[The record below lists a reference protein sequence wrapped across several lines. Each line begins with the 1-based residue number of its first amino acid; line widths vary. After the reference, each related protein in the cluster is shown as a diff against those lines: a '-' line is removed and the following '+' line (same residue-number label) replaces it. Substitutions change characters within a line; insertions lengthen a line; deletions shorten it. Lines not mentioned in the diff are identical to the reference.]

1 MVYNGSSFLSH
12 EREMSVQELGALHQ
26 RYIDLSDRFKA
37 AWTFHQFLQGMQKAF
52 LEGTIGHYTADFQG
66 VYGALKEASHNLN
79 ASETPRIKQLLDAVD
94 RHLATLNATLE
105 QEDSKVSPGQL
116 RQFFQR
122 VRNFDEKILAQLAKF
137 YIYGRSSDLLADDK
151 IDKIDFLLT
160 KLAEG
165 GGGAAP
171 AERAALRDLHRSLW
185 LAISPNGDGQRAEE
199 SRSAIEAMRGEVQQA
214 SSFEELG
221 SLETIR
227 RYRDLKHRLGRMF
240 FEPETQLAIL
250 ETNLAL
256 KAKVRQLY
264 AEEERRI
271 FSESQRIFELENRA
285 IPDAILDQDL
295 AVFHQEM
302 ARFEDQLRQDN
313 VRLDQIAALREQVKT
328 LLPRLEPAGAPRGG
342 EVAEPEAAP
351 ARLDV
356 EVSNP
361 EFIGETFQRL
371 VSTLEGSSPDD
382 DPKVV
387 TFTPEVFSLRLEPRE
402 VTAYRRTFGLQAA
415 SDREL
420 EQFLL
425 EAAASRIRINAEAEL
440 IMGLLDDTATRR
452 DAPVFIQARET
463 CRLADVYVRRFS
475 GFIDSAVQSGNYAE
489 AQALQVLRM
498 RLIRDYSGL
507 WLLANK

>member
-1 MVYNGSSFLSH
+1 
-12 EREMSVQELGALHQ
+12 MSVQELGALHQ
-26 RYIDLSDRFKA
+26 RYIDLSDRFRA

-52 LEGTIGHYTADFQG
+52 LEGTIGHYAADFQG

-94 RHLATLNATLE
+94 RHLTSLNATLE
-105 QEDSKVSPGQL
+105 QEDSKVSPALL

-137 YIYGRSSDLLADDK
+137 YIYGRRSGPLPDDQV
-151 IDKIDFLLT
+151 DKVDFLLT

-165 GGGAAP
+165 GGGVALH
-171 AERAALRDLHRSLW
+171 ERAALRDILRSLW
-185 LAISPNGDGQRAEE
+185 QVAAPDGDDAGAAENRAAIAAMRAEVE
-199 SRSAIEAMRGEVQQA
+199 QA
-214 SSFEELG
+214 SGFEQLA

-227 RYRDLKHRLGRMF
+227 RYRDLKHRLGRLF
-240 FEPETQLAIL
+240 FEPDTQLAIL
-250 ETNLAL
+250 ETNLTL
-256 KAKVRQLY
+256 KARVRQLY

-271 FSESQRIFELENRA
+271 FSESQRIFDLENRA

-302 ARFEDQLRQDN
+302 ARFEEQLRQDN

-328 LLPRLEPAGAPRGG
+328 LLPRLEPSAAR
-342 EVAEPEAAP
+342 AEPAAGHQEAAEP
-351 ARLDV
+351 APASRLDV
-356 EVSNP
+356 EISNS
-361 EFIGETFQRL
+361 EFIGQTFARL

-402 VTAYRRTFGLQAA
+402 VTAYRRIFGLQAA
-415 SDREL
+415 ADREL

-425 EAAASRIRINAEAEL
+425 EAAAARIRINGEAEL

-463 CRLADVYVRRFS
+463 CRLADAFVRRFS
-475 GFIDSAVQSGNYAE
+475 GFIDSAVQSSNYAE

>member
-1 MVYNGSSFLSH
+1 
-12 EREMSVQELGALHQ
+12 MSVQELGALHQ
-26 RYIDLSDRFKA
+26 RYIDLSDRFRA

-52 LEGTIGHYTADFQG
+52 LEGTIGRYQADFQG

-79 ASETPRIKQLLDAVD
+79 SSETPRIKQLLDAVE
-94 RHLATLNATLE
+94 RHLAALNATLE
-105 QEDSKVSPGQL
+105 QEDSKVSPALL

-122 VRNFDEKILAQLAKF
+122 VRNFDEKIIAQLVKF
-137 YIYGRSSDLLADDK
+137 YIYTRRRDGLADDQV
-151 IDKIDFLLT
+151 DKVDFLLT

-165 GGGAAP
+165 GGSAAP
-171 AERAALRDLHRSLW
+171 PRESGAVRDVLRSLW
-185 LAISPNGDGQRAEE
+185 SAVAPNGNGAGEESQRAIEE
-199 SRSAIEAMRGEVQQA
+199 LRIEVQGV
-214 SSFEELG
+214 SGFEQLAER
-221 SLETIR
+221 EIIR
-227 RYRDLKHRLGRMF
+227 RYRDLKHGLGSSF
-240 FEPETQLAIL
+240 FEPDIQLAIL

-302 ARFEDQLRQDN
+302 ARFEDQLRNDN
-313 VRLDQIAALREQVKT
+313 VRLDQIHALREQVKT
-328 LLPRLEPAGAPRGG
+328 LLPRLEPATSPVDEVLADDESPR
-342 EVAEPEAAP
+342 V
-351 ARLDV
+351 DV
-356 EVSNP
+356 EVSQP
-361 EFIGETFQRL
+361 DFIGEMFNRL

-387 TFTPEVFSLRLEPRE
+387 TFTREVFPLRLEPRE
-402 VTAYRRTFGLQAA
+402 VVAYRRCFGLQPV
-415 SDREL
+415 SDRDL

-425 EAAASRIRINAEAEL
+425 ESAAARMRINTEAEQ

-452 DAPVFIQARET
+452 DAPILNQARET
-463 CRLADVYVRRFS
+463 CRLADGYVRRFS
-475 GFIDSAVQSGNYAE
+475 GHIDAAVQSGNYTE

>member
-1 MVYNGSSFLSH
+1 
-12 EREMSVQELGALHQ
+12 MSVQELGALHQ
-26 RYIDLSDRFKA
+26 RYIDLSDRFRA

-52 LEGTIGHYTADFQG
+52 LEGTIGRYQADFQG

-79 ASETPRIKQLLDAVD
+79 ASETPRIKQLLDAVE
-94 RHLATLNATLE
+94 RHLAALNATLE
-105 QEDSKVSPGQL
+105 QEDSKVSPALL

-122 VRNFDEKILAQLAKF
+122 VRNFDEKIIAQLAKF
-137 YIYGRSSDLLADDK
+137 YIYTRRGAGLADDQL
-151 IDKIDFLLT
+151 DKVDFLLT
-160 KLAEG
+160 RMAEG
-165 GGGAAP
+165 GGGTTSPRESGAV
-171 AERAALRDLHRSLW
+171 RDVLRGLW
-185 LAISPNGDGQRAEE
+185 SVVAPNGNGAGDRSQREIEE
-199 SRSAIEAMRGEVQQA
+199 LRTEVQNV
-214 SSFEELG
+214 SGFEQLAQREI
-221 SLETIR
+221 IR
-227 RYRDLKHRLGRMF
+227 RYRDLKHGLGVNF
-240 FEPETQLAIL
+240 FEPDIQLAIL

-302 ARFEDQLRQDN
+302 ARFEDQLRNDN
-313 VRLDQIAALREQVKT
+313 VRLDQIHALREQVKT
-328 LLPRLEPAGAPRGG
+328 LLPRLEPPANGRSTD
-342 EVAEPEAAP
+342 EAP
-351 ARLDV
+351 ADEQPGVDV
-356 EVSNP
+356 AVSQP
-361 EFIGETFQRL
+361 EFIGEMFNRL
-371 VSTLEGSSPDD
+371 VATLEGSSPDD

-387 TFTPEVFSLRLEPRE
+387 TFTREVFPLRLEPRE
-402 VTAYRRTFGLQAA
+402 VVAYRRFFGLEPAN
-415 SDREL
+415 DRDL

-425 EAAASRIRINAEAEL
+425 ESAAARMRINGEAEQ

-452 DAPVFIQARET
+452 DAPILNLARET
-463 CRLADVYVRRFS
+463 CRLADGYVRRFS
-475 GFIDSAVQSGNYAE
+475 GHIDAAVQSGNYSE

>member
-1 MVYNGSSFLSH
+1 
-12 EREMSVQELGALHQ
+12 
-26 RYIDLSDRFKA
+26 
-37 AWTFHQFLQGMQKAF
+37 MQKAF
-52 LEGTIGHYTADFQG
+52 LEGTIGHYAADFQG

-79 ASETPRIKQLLDAVD
+79 ASETPRIKHLLDAVD

-122 VRNFDEKILAQLAKF
+122 VRNFDEKILAQLARF
-137 YIYGRSSDLLADDK
+137 YIYARASDVLGDDK
-151 IDKIDFLLT
+151 IDKVDFLLT

-165 GGGAAP
+165 GGGSALS
-171 AERAALRDLHRSLW
+171 ERAGLRDILRSLW
-185 LAISPNGDGQRAEE
+185 VTISPEGEGSGSTQGRTAIESMRAE
-199 SRSAIEAMRGEVQQA
+199 VQRA

-221 SLETIR
+221 RLETIR
-227 RYRDLKHRLGRMF
+227 RYRDLKHGLGRLF
-240 FEPETQLAIL
+240 FEPDTQLAIL

-328 LLPRLEPAGAPRGG
+328 LLPRLEPAGTSQG
-342 EVAEPEAAP
+342 EAAEPAAAP

-475 GFIDSAVQSGNYAE
+475 GFIDTAVQSGNYAE